1 MDPISQ
7 IIMISI
13 GNVVA
18 WLAAIYVKD
27 ALPGLIGNLVIST
40 TGAFAAGYLCLRFL
54 PEFDKLGMIAG
65 AFIGAILLLSVIRLR
80 TWHWFENGN

>member
-7 IIMISI
+7 MIMISI

-40 TGAFAAGYLCLRFL
+40 TGAFVAGYLCLRFL
-54 PEFDKLGMIAG
+54 PELDKLEHLDQ
-65 AFIGAILLLSVIRLR
+65 LLALWEWR
-80 TWHWFENGN
+80 TGPTPWAYMTVSSPK